1 MPLTFLPQPVPGR
14 VIAPPTTVRGATVGQ
29 RTDAYPASG
38 RVRRLPWRTARAA
51 ADVVLVTEG
60 TYPHAHGGVSVWCDQ
75 LVTGL
80 PELTFRVVA
89 LTAFG
94 YQRPIYDLPPHADHL
109 TTVGLWDAQHLGR
122 RGRASS
128 VADGPAEA
136 AWAAAA
142 AGASGAGAS
151 RASRAATLAA
161 LVAGPVDDV
170 AGFRRF
176 LDGLAPLGPDEI
188 ARQLCF
194 GELLVA
200 LDAELRAPRW
210 GATGG
215 VRASDLVQ
223 AAEILDHLM
232 RPVAVEVGPA
242 PIYHASSNGLAA
254 LVCMLAQRRHGGQF
268 LLTEHG
274 IYLRERYIELRRSV
288 MARPAKALLLR
299 FHRLVTAAAYAEA
312 TVIAPGSDWNQRW
325 ESRHGAPAHRLR
337 TIYNGIDPSQFP
349 TRPAEPASPVV
360 SWLGR
365 IDPIKDLETLI
376 RAFAVVH
383 ARRPDARLRLYGR
396 TPSANEDYRSR
407 LERLVSSLGLD
418 AVVTFEGGVA
428 RSADAYRDAQIGV
441 LSSISEGFP
450 YSLIEAMACG
460 LPTVATGVG
469 GVPEAVGDTGIVVT
483 PRAPDQLGAAILE
496 LLDDDA
502 RRRRLGPLARE
513 RVLGRFT
520 LDACLTGYRRLYA
533 ELRAGGPMDPP
544 DPPDRSSPQVPAHRV
559 GAGAGSPRCRITAA
573 GPSTYGS
580 DRPWDSPPVPVPG
593 NGKHSAVPA
602 PAPVPGNG
610 KHASAPAAPAPGNGH
625 IAARGN
631 GLGPRNGHTAAQAV
645 DEPPVLPEAEVDALL
660 AAAGGR
666 AAVAGAVDVDEV
678 AATFESVGL
687 TDGVAVERFGS
698 ADVFDL
704 AQRARA
710 EATVEH
716 DPATPRHRPRERP
729 KVPLPSARGALG
741 RGLTYVLPAVVVAAA
756 SLAGAPQGA
765 LVAASSVGWGLAQ
778 GGGVLAFTV
787 LHRTGATTLAPVRRA
802 LLAVVAAIAVGGLAV
817 GAATSSRVG
826 VAFALPLLHLV
837 GAAALVLA
845 QRTRL
850 VLAAVTPVS
859 LLSVAAL
866 ARPGSRAV
874 ELVAPVSVAT
884 VALTLLLVA
893 VYARGPRPRERTLE
907 RIDWVRS
914 LPLVGCGWVTAAFA
928 LLAVSATSDVRGLD
942 HVDSRQWLLLGL
954 PLWVMVAGGE
964 WLLIRIRRSLRVL
977 LEDSPSIAAFR
988 RTGWWSIVRWME
1000 VAVLAMQASV
1010 WVATA
1015 ASDLAPDAA
1024 WRAASVFFLVAVALV
1039 GVTVLTV
1046 LSRVGLATAV
1056 LGLAV
1061 AALAGVATPYR
1072 NPYGL
1077 ADHSAALA
1085 VCGVAALLLGLAAV
1099 RGLADPASQR

>member
-1 MPLTFLPQPVPGR
+1 
-14 VIAPPTTVRGATVGQ
+14 
-29 RTDAYPASG
+29 
-38 RVRRLPWRTARAA
+38 
-51 ADVVLVTEG
+51 
-60 TYPHAHGGVSVWCDQ
+60 
-75 LVTGL
+75 
-80 PELTFRVVA
+80 
-89 LTAFG
+89 
-94 YQRPIYDLPPHADHL
+94 
-109 TTVGLWDAQHLGR
+109 
-122 RGRASS
+122 
-128 VADGPAEA
+128 
-136 AWAAAA
+136 
-142 AGASGAGAS
+142 
-151 RASRAATLAA
+151 
-161 LVAGPVDDV
+161 
-170 AGFRRF
+170 
-176 LDGLAPLGPDEI
+176 
-188 ARQLCF
+188 
-194 GELLVA
+194 
-200 LDAELRAPRW
+200 
-210 GATGG
+210 
-215 VRASDLVQ
+215 
-223 AAEILDHLM
+223 
-232 RPVAVEVGPA
+232 
-242 PIYHASSNGLAA
+242 
-254 LVCMLAQRRHGGQF
+254 
-268 LLTEHG
+268 
-274 IYLRERYIELRRSV
+274 
-288 MARPAKALLLR
+288 
-299 FHRLVTAAAYAEA
+299 
-312 TVIAPGSDWNQRW
+312 
-325 ESRHGAPAHRLR
+325 
-337 TIYNGIDPSQFP
+337 
-349 TRPAEPASPVV
+349 
-360 SWLGR
+360 
-365 IDPIKDLETLI
+365 
-376 RAFAVVH
+376 
-383 ARRPDARLRLYGR
+383 
-396 TPSANEDYRSR
+396 
-407 LERLVSSLGLD
+407 
-418 AVVTFEGGVA
+418 
-428 RSADAYRDAQIGV
+428 
-441 LSSISEGFP
+441 
-450 YSLIEAMACG
+450 
-460 LPTVATGVG
+460 
-469 GVPEAVGDTGIVVT
+469 
-483 PRAPDQLGAAILE
+483 
-496 LLDDDA
+496 
-502 RRRRLGPLARE
+502 LARE

-533 ELRAGGPMDPP
+533 ELRAGGSTDPSGPSRLP
-544 DPPDRSSPQVPAHRV
+544 DSSGPPAGPSPHVPAHRV
-559 GAGAGSPRCRITAA
+559 GAGAGSPRCWITSTA
-573 GPSTYGS
+573 PPTYGS
-580 DRPWDSPPVPVPG
+580 DRPWDVPPVPVPG
-593 NGKHSAVPA
+593 NGTHAAA
-602 PAPVPGNG
+602 PASPVPVPGNG
-610 KHASAPAAPAPGNGH
+610 RTVSSPSARSGPLDAGFGTAALPPVPGNGRTVSSRP
-625 IAARGN
+625 ASSGLLDARFGTAPLPPVPGN
-631 GLGPRNGHTAAQAV
+631 GRTAAWGNGPGSGNGRGVGPRNGQAV

-666 AAVAGAVDVDEV
+666 AAVVDAVDVDEV
-678 AATFESVGL
+678 AATFEAVGL

-729 KVPLPSARGALG
+729 RVPLPSARGALG

-845 QRTRL
+845 RRTRL

-866 ARPGSRAV
+866 VRPGSRAV
-874 ELVAPVSVAT
+874 DLVAPVSVAT

-893 VYARGPRPRERTLE
+893 VSARGPRPRERTLE

-1015 ASDLAPDAA
+1015 VSDLAPDAA